1 MMRKFFGWFGT
12 KSNPKTDSLNMM
24 ASLIN
29 KLAITEEHEIS
40 CDDVHELLDQYTEL
54 KMRGENVEQLLPL
67 VKRHLE
73 LCPDCR
79 EEHEVL
85 ILALQYE
92 SHMDEL

>member
-1 MMRKFFGWFGT
+1 
-12 KSNPKTDSLNMM
+12 MM

-40 CDDVHELLDQYTEL
+40 CDDVHEILDQFTEL
-54 KMRGENVEQLLPL
+54 EMRGEDVAHLMPL
-67 VKRHLE
+67 VQKHLD

-85 ILALQYE
+85 LQALE
-92 SHMDEL
+92 FEKHMDE